1 MSPVANRWRPF
12 GQIGDKLFDMKVNV
26 KSHDGLANIGPR
38 EILKRR
44 VFGIAALAAGAAFA
58 FALFAMDAPRAYRL
72 LIFFPIWLAALGL
85 FQAREKT
92 CIALAARGVCNLDS
106 AETEIADGLTIT
118 RLRNKAKNINRRAM
132 ITAAT
137 VTLVALAFPAGKL

>member
-1 MSPVANRWRPF
+1 MLTVASRWQPSVRTS
-12 GQIGDKLFDMKVNV
+12 DKLTYMKVNV

-38 EILKRR
+38 ETLKRR
-44 VFGIAALAAGAAFA
+44 VFGIAALAAGAVFA
-58 FALFAMDAPRAYRL
+58 FALFAMDAPRAYRI

-106 AETEIADGLTIT
+106 RETEIVDGLTVT
-118 RLRNKAKNINRRAM
+118 RLRDKAKNINRRAM

-137 VTLVALAFPAGKL
+137 VTLVALAFPA